1 ALRATNTKISG
12 FGVYIW
18 NVAPT
23 TEVVAT
29 IKRVRPDITVILG
42 GPEVSYEFEAQP
54 IVALA
59 DYLITGEADL
69 KFAEV
74 CKQLLEGARPAAKI
88 IPADLPDFSQLALP
102 YDLYD
107 EQDVAHRIIYVE
119 ASRGCPFT
127 CEFCLSSL
135 DIP

>member
-1 ALRATNTKISG
+1 M
-12 FGVYIW
+12 YIW

-107 EQDVAHRIIYVE
+107 EQDVAQTVNAIKE
-119 ASRGCPFT
+119 AAPILA
-127 CEFCLSSL
+127 EKLQAA
-135 DIP
+135 